1 MIVEWAS
8 SSKLREVIIGTADR
22 LKEVDA
28 EYLAIATDPNV
39 SIRRI
44 KTNRSKRFWIL
55 KDNADARAELIRRG
69 EEYTIPYWVKAS

>member
-8 SSKLREVIIGTADR
+8 SSKLLEVIIGTAER

-28 EYLAIATDPNV
+28 EYLSIANV
-39 SIRRI
+39 STSSMARI

-55 KDNADARAELIRRG
+55 KDDADCRAELIRRG
-69 EEYTIPYWVKAS
+69 EEHTIPYWAKAS